1 MRIIKTKQFLKDYK
15 KKIEYKH
22 KNQAI
27 DKMSKI
33 ESLIIDSENLQSLLL
48 NPLHI
53 IYGIEKKEGNLKEI
67 YTAKL
72 DGKIRLYMK
81 PIGEYPYNNIEIIE
95 IEFLKVDDY
104 HYGEG

>member
-1 MRIIKTKQFLKDYK
+1 MRIIKSKQFLKDYK

-22 KNQAI
+22 KEQMM
-27 DKMSKI
+27 DKMAKI
-33 ESLIIDSENLQSLLL
+33 ESLIIDSENFQSLLQ

-53 IYGIEKKEGNLKEI
+53 IYDIEKKEENLKEI
-67 YTAKL
+67 YTARL
-72 DGKIRLYMK
+72 DKKVRLHMK
-81 PIGEYPYNNIEIIE
+81 PVGEYPYNNIEIIE

>member
-1 MRIIKTKQFLKDYK
+1 MRITKTKQFLKDYK

-22 KNQAI
+22 KKQAM
-27 DKMSKI
+27 DKMAKI
-33 ESLIIDSENLQSLLL
+33 ESLIIDSENLQTLLL

-53 IYGIEKKEGNLKEI
+53 IYDIEKKEGNLKEI
-67 YTAKL
+67 YTARL
-72 DGKIRLYMK
+72 DGKIRLHMK
-81 PIGEYPYNNIEIIE
+81 PVGEYPYNNIEIIE